1 MGNLSA
7 AESEPMREERIER
20 LVFEI
25 VIREAPLQIREELRQ
40 MVSNLLDEE
49 TRLLQIISNK
59 RLLITHPFL
68 STSLHTGFLRD

>member
-1 MGNLSA
+1 
-7 AESEPMREERIER
+7 MREERIER

-68 STSLHTGFLRD
+68 STSLQTGFLRD

>member
-1 MGNLSA
+1 LSGWFLK
-7 AESEPMREERIER
+7 S
-20 LVFEI
+20 

-68 STSLHTGFLRD
+68 STSLQTGFLRD